1 MIKTPANAANA
12 PRAKGIADAVESPV
26 LGTLSSK
33 AVASS
38 LIVVVSAPAPSVIPS
53 ARGVVLSV
61 IVTVAAESEVES
73 ELPEPEPLEPELL
86 PLFATDFSN

>member
-1 MIKTPANAANA
+1 M
-12 PRAKGIADAVESPV
+12 
-26 LGTLSSK
+26 
-33 AVASS
+33 
-38 LIVVVSAPAPSVIPS
+38 VVVSAPAPSVIPS

-61 IVTVAAESEVES
+61 IVTVAAEPEVES